1 MLTTQNKWNT
11 GKLIRGVLILV
22 SACALCCCT
31 NKKKNDLPPLVL
43 KELKSVDD
51 SINKMSPNAERILE
65 AHMKQA
71 KDSMEYYSY
80 HLLYVKYLMLSNRT
94 DSVSSLIEKAIRYG
108 RTTPSSRRQRHIL
121 AMALN
126 EKAALL
132 HVVHRNQ
139 EEQLKLYNEAYRL
152 LLHPGDTIDLIPDV
166 CANIADTYVQMN
178 DMAQA
183 ANWYRRALFLV
194 DSLHL
199 PRHHDVNLKMGLGRV
214 YVNLGDYEYAKKC
227 YEDVDKMQNTLTYG
241 MQAYFINNYGNL
253 FYYMEDYPSALKQFL
268 KLKAL
273 LDKLGIKEGYEH
285 SLCKVNLADV
295 YLNMDSLE
303 QSEENIKEPEEF
315 FTSVNDEVGIFYVN
329 TIRIG
334 QAVKR
339 GKLDMVPTILAKE
352 NLTTTPETNMQGI
365 RNRYMREYYLA
376 RGDYRKA
383 YYILQQE
390 DAATDSIMRNQHNMR
405 TAEIMSRFTEDTLR
419 MHHRIAMSE
428 KDVRM
433 ERQTTLIVLL
443 VIVAVLLTAMW
454 LFYVHDQRI
463 KIKNRLLQMRMTIMR
478 NRISPHF
485 VFNVLNNEMATA
497 GDNQQKQ
504 LSKLAQLIRENLD
517 LSLQDYIPLS
527 KELEFV
533 SSYIKVMEGSV
544 GKIDF
549 ECITAADVIP
559 EETYMPPMMVQI
571 LVENAIKHGFKGE
584 EEPHRLRINVER
596 EEKTIKIKVT
606 NNGAPFD
613 IRNNSTGNGLEIIR
627 TTVNSMNQR
636 RPRGASFSVA
646 NIDGETVAT
655 LQMPEINND
664 ILT

>member
-1 MLTTQNKWNT
+1 MEITQRKWNT
-11 GKLIRGVLILV
+11 SILIRSVLTLV
-22 SACALCCCT
+22 SVCTLCCCT
-31 NKKKNDLPPLVL
+31 NRQNNDLSPLVL
-43 KELKSVDD
+43 RELKSIDD
-51 SINKMSPNAERILE
+51 SVNNLSPNAERLLE
-65 AHMKQA
+65 LHMKQA

-80 HLLYVKYLMLSNRT
+80 HLLYVKYLMLSNRMEG
-94 DSVSSLIEKAIRYG
+94 VSPLIEKAIRYG
-108 RTTPSSRRQRHIL
+108 RSIPSSRRQRHIL

-132 HVVHRNQ
+132 HVVHHNQ
-139 EEQLKLYNEAYRL
+139 KEQLELYNEAYRL
-152 LLHPGDTIDLIPDV
+152 FLHPGDTIDLIPDV

-178 DMAQA
+178 DLAQA

-194 DSLHL
+194 DSLQL
-199 PRHHDVNLKMGLGRV
+199 PRHHDINLQMGLGRV
-214 YVNLGDYEYAKKC
+214 YVNLGNYESAKQC
-227 YEDVDKMQNTLTYG
+227 YEDVEKKENTLTYG
-241 MQAYFINNYGNL
+241 MQAYFINNYGNM
-253 FYYMEDYPSALKQFL
+253 FYYMKDYPSALKQFL
-268 KLKAL
+268 RLKAL

-295 YLNMDSLE
+295 YLNLDSLE

-315 FTSVNDEVGIFYVN
+315 FASVNDEVGIFYVN

-339 GKLDMVPTILAKE
+339 GKLDVVPTILAKE
-352 NLTTTPETNMQGI
+352 HLTIAPEINMQGI
-365 RNRYMREYYLA
+365 RNRYMSEYYMA

-383 YYILQQE
+383 YYMHQQE
-390 DAATDSIMRNQHNMR
+390 DVAMDSIMKSQHNMR

-419 MHHRIAMSE
+419 MHHRIAMRE

-433 ERQTTLIVLL
+433 ERQTMLIILL
-443 VIVAVLLTAMW
+443 VIIAVLLTVMW

-463 KIKNRLLQMRMTIMR
+463 KQKNRLLQMRMTIMR

-497 GDNQQKQ
+497 DDEQQKQ

-527 KELEFV
+527 RELEFV
-533 SSYIKVMEGSV
+533 NSYIKVMEGSV

-549 ECITAADVIP
+549 ECIKVEDIIP
-559 EETYMPPMMVQI
+559 EETYLPPMMVQI
-571 LVENAIKHGFKGE
+571 LVENAVKHGFRGE
-584 EEPHRLRINVER
+584 EGPHHLQIKVER
-596 EEKTIKIKVT
+596 EEKTIRIKVT

-613 IRNNSTGNGLEIIR
+613 IRNEGTGNGLEIIR
-627 TTVNSMNQR
+627 TTVNSINQR
-636 RPRGASFSVA
+636 RPRGASFSVS
-646 NIDGETVAT
+646 NINGETVAT
-655 LQMPEINND
+655 LQMPEINNN